1 MEEYN
6 DYNEELFRRYLDG
19 ELTDEEERKALHIIA
34 DEGRMRELLR
44 FDRSLQYSFTEG
56 PDPELFSVP
65 EHFTDSVMNRIEALP
80 GEGEVKTDR
89 KEKNAKI
96 HSLFQSRQISVNPV
110 WAAAAIIII
119 SFGFGFLLLNQD
131 TGQND
136 FMSVDDYQT
145 STQVVSESESEIWI
159 RFVYIDDEAESI
171 EVAGDFSDWDPV
183 ALSREYVGDKQV
195 WTGLI
200 PITRGEHRYMFV
212 RNGEEWLTD
221 PLAAVK
227 KDDGFGNE
235 NAVLYL

>member
-1 MEEYN
+1 MKDYN
-6 DYNEELFRRYLDG
+6 DYNKELFRRYLDG
-19 ELTDEEERKALHIIA
+19 ELSDKEEQEALHMIA
-34 DEGRMRELLR
+34 DDAGMRELLR
-44 FDRSLQYSFTEG
+44 FDRSLQYSFTDGLDAEQ
-56 PDPELFSVP
+56 FSVP
-65 EHFTDSVMNRIEALP
+65 EHFTDSVMDRIAALP
-80 GEGEVKTDR
+80 AKVE
-89 KEKNAKI
+89 EKPDQQNAKI
-96 HSLFQSRQISVNPV
+96 YSLFKTRQISVNPV

-131 TGQND
+131 TGQNE
-136 FMSVDDYQT
+136 FTSVDDYQT
-145 STQVVSESESEIWI
+145 STQVVSESDSEIWI

-183 ALSREYVGDKQV
+183 ALSREYVGDRQV

-200 PITRGEHRYMFV
+200 PVTRGEHRYMFV